1 MNRFDLTKLE
11 IDILRLSAEGR
22 SKPWIEAHLAIS
34 RATLYRMMEAI
45 RHKLHATNNTHAVAI
60 AIEQGL
66 LETRRGQAQT
76 GQNFSTK
83 PDSASSSIPPWHTLT
98 EREQEIFMLLGDVKT
113 SQETDRQ
120 LARHLKIAEGTVKK
134 HLHRI
139 YQKLGVPNRS
149 SAALLAAQA
158 KNYIEK

>member
-66 LETRRGQAQT
+66 LETRRGPAQASK
-76 GQNFSTK
+76 NFSTK
-83 PDSASSSIPPWHTLT
+83 PDSAPAPPWHTLT

-134 HLHRI
+134 HLHSI

-158 KNYIEK
+158 KNYVEK